1 VTTLVGTYAPA
12 GEGHRRA
19 SEAVASAAQGLPDV
33 SVELKDCLMG
43 SAPWFRWTYTGGY
56 LGLVRW
62 APAIWGGLYSVTDRW
77 GSDRWLRQLRRWSNA
92 RQARVFAE
100 WLLATQPDVV
110 IATHFFPVEVAAAL
124 KRTGRLR
131 SRVVCVI
138 TDWLPHAFWL
148 CPGID
153 RYAVAT
159 EATRQALLRRGIP
172 ATQVVVTGIPIGQR
186 FTTPLERTVAAKRL
200 GIDPQRFTILIGSGG
215 FGIGPVETLVRT
227 LGSMGGSYQMLVV
240 AGRNEPLRRSV
251 EALRARVRHPM
262 MVHGFVHNMDEFMA
276 ASDLLISK
284 AGGLTCAEA
293 MAMGLPMIIVAPIPG
308 QEARNSALLIRE
320 GAAIQ
325 VARAAEVAM
334 QVERLRSPGALQQ
347 FASAARRLAHP
358 DAARAVVHLSLE
370 RTHG

>member
-1 VTTLVGTYAPA
+1 
-12 GEGHRRA
+12 
-19 SEAVASAAQGLPDV
+19 
-33 SVELKDCLMG
+33 M
-43 SAPWFRWTYTGGY
+43 
-56 LGLVRW
+56 
-62 APAIWGGLYSVTDRW
+62 
-77 GSDRWLRQLRRWSNA
+77 
-92 RQARVFAE
+92 FAE
-100 WLLATQPDVV
+100 WMLTAQPDVV

-124 KRTGRLR
+124 KRTGCLR
-131 SRVVCVI
+131 SKIVCVI

-186 FTTPLERTVAAKRL
+186 FTTTLERTVAAKRL

-215 FGIGPVETLVRT
+215 FGIGPVETIVRA
-227 LGSMGGSYQMLVV
+227 LGSMGEPHQMLVV

-262 MVHGFVHNMDEFMA
+262 MVYGFVHNMDECMA

-293 MAMGLPMIIVAPIPG
+293 MAMGLPMIIVDPIPG
-308 QEARNSALLIRE
+308 QEARNSALLTRE

-325 VARAAEVAM
+325 VERAADVPM
-334 QVERLRSPGALQQ
+334 QVERLRSPGALQRL
-347 FASAARRLAHP
+347 ASAAHRLAHP
-358 DAARAVVHLSLE
+358 DAARTVVRLGLE
-370 RTHG
+370 LAHG